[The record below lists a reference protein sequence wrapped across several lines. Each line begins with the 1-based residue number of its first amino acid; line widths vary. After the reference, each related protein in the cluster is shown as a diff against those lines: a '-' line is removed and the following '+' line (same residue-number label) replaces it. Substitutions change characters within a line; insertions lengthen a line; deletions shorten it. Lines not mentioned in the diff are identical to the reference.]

1 MFKGMT
7 PWGPI
12 VFVAVIVFG
21 GAFLVLR
28 LTGRPGY
35 SWAYALLVLGL
46 ASAALGVI
54 ATVAFVWAAILLLIG
69 IAVFVSTL
77 RRSRT

>member
-12 VFVAVIVFG
+12 VLVAVVVLG

-35 SWAYALLVLGL
+35 AWAYTLLVFGL
-46 ASAALGVI
+46 ALAAFGTI
-54 ATVAFVWAAILLLIG
+54 ATAAFALAAVMLL
-69 IAVFVSTL
+69 
-77 RRSRT
+77 R

>member
-1 MFKGMT
+1 MA

-12 VFVAVIVFG
+12 VLVAVVVLG
-21 GAFLVLR
+21 GALLVLR
-28 LTGRPGY
+28 LTERPGY

-46 ASAALGVI
+46 ASAAFGMI
-54 ATVAFVWAAILLLIG
+54 ATVAFAWAAILLLIS

-77 RRSRT
+77 RTSRA